1 MAHFAKLSD
10 DNVVLGVEHLND
22 EDVQDENG
30 NEVESVGV
38 AHQVSVHGWPHWKQC
53 SYRTNQG
60 KHWIWDDAANNWI
73 ENPDQSGSFRKNYPH
88 IGDTYDS
95 TRNAFIRK
103 RQEGMN
109 SWVLNEDTCHYE
121 PPVAKPESQDDVYY
135 SPFWVEA
142 LTRWERAP
150 KTIQDE
156 NGNDVT
162 NEDHVCTQYWNT
174 SSNSWVDK

>member
-30 NEVESVGV
+30 NGYSERFTHFV
-38 AHQVSVHGWPHWKQC
+38 K
-53 SYRTNQG
+53 
-60 KHWIWDDAANNWI
+60 
-73 ENPDQSGSFRKNYPH
+73 SFRKNYPH

-121 PPVAKPESQDDVYY
+121 PPVTKPESQDDVYY

-142 LTRWERAP
+142 STRWERAP